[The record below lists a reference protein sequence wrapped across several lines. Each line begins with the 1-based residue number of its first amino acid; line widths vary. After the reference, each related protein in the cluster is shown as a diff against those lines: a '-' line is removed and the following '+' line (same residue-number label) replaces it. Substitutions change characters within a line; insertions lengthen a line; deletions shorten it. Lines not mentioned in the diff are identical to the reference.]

1 MSREKKKKKFV
12 SMSLTLEKLYSLHG
26 GLLHLSTIPVKDFHL
41 FKIVESVFDFYLKL
55 HNFKQ
60 VGVFY

>member
-1 MSREKKKKKFV
+1 
-12 SMSLTLEKLYSLHG
+12 MSLTLEKLYHLYSR
-26 GLLHLSTIPVKDFHL
+26 LLHLFTIPVEDFHL

>member
-1 MSREKKKKKFV
+1 
-12 SMSLTLEKLYSLHG
+12 MSLTLEKLYSLHG
-26 GLLHLSTIPVKDFHL
+26 ELLHLFTIPVKDFHL